1 MIAGHAAVDDSGAET
16 SSGESIATKSTT
28 DGSTAKFA
36 TSVASADS
44 TASAGSTI
52 AMSRGEGV
60 VGRHY
65 CTQRD
70 CREEDHRFARDGFSL
85 EVLNEV
91 HDVHLSATYGC

>member
-1 MIAGHAAVDDSGAET
+1 
-16 SSGESIATKSTT
+16 
-28 DGSTAKFA
+28 
-36 TSVASADS
+36 
-44 TASAGSTI
+44 
-52 AMSRGEGV
+52 MSRGEGV